1 MQPIWAPCVSVA
13 SVTSSAGLA
22 FAVEA
27 MQAFK
32 FSTWKER
39 RLWSACS
46 CSGVFWAA
54 RCFSSKQK
62 HLPARFGSP
71 GQGGDEGNRQQHDSH
86 QTRTSEQVNPESPPP
101 PRSCKPPKDSRPP
114 GWKYKKSPGP
124 AASSREEFRN
134 LREDD
139 FSKLRRR
146 RSQKSSSVQ
155 RTQGS
160 EILFGIGPCSIAFSQ
175 AKRNFFQLFV
185 KSSSSGLRPVME
197 EFVQQAKARGASVH
211 YVRREV
217 LDTLCK
223 DEVHQGV
230 CLEASPLGLKSIEET
245 EVPAC
250 QDPQQIWLVLEQ
262 IQDPMNLGTL
272 LRCAYFLGVDQV
284 VMSRS
289 NSCPLTPVVSKAS
302 AGAMEI
308 LDVYSTDDIP
318 RFLKAKIEACW
329 EVVGTVSKSEVEGNI
344 PVVDC
349 LDFQWEKPTVLVLG
363 NEASGLSPGTRS
375 LCHKM
380 LTIPPGI
387 ALHPGLD
394 SLNVSVATGILLHS
408 ILRQKA
414 KQHNAISP

>member
-1 MQPIWAPCVSVA
+1 M
-13 SVTSSAGLA
+13 A

-32 FSTWKER
+32 FSIWKER
-39 RLWSACS
+39 QLLSACS
-46 CSGVFWAA
+46 CSGFFWTA

-62 HLPARFGSP
+62 HLPAQFGPP
-71 GQGGDEGNRQQHDSH
+71 GQGRVEGNWQQLDSH
-86 QTRTSEQVNPESPPP
+86 QTQTSGLSDAAQVNPESPPP
-101 PRSCKPPKDSRPP
+101 PQSCKTPKDSRQP
-114 GWKYKKSPGP
+114 GWKYKKKSPGLV
-124 AASSREEFRN
+124 ASSREEFRN

-139 FSKLRRR
+139 FSKMWRQPV
-146 RSQKSSSVQ
+146 QKSSSLK
-155 RTQGS
+155 RTKGS
-160 EILFGIGPCSIAFSQ
+160 EVLFGIGPCSIAFSQ

-185 KSSSSGLRPVME
+185 KLSSSGLRPVMQ
-197 EFVQQAKARGASVH
+197 EFVQQAKAHGASVH

-217 LDTLCK
+217 LDTLCE
-223 DEVHQGV
+223 DRVHQGV
-230 CLEASPLGLKSIEET
+230 CLEASPLCVKSVEET

-262 IQDPMNLGTL
+262 IQDPMNLGAV
-272 LRCAYFLGVDQV
+272 LRSAYYLGVDQV

-308 LDVYSTDDIP
+308 LEVYSTDDIP
-318 RFLKAKIEACW
+318 RFLKAKIDAGW

-349 LDFQWEKPTVLVLG
+349 LDFQWAKPTVLVLG
-363 NEASGLSPGTRS
+363 NEACGLSPGTRS

-380 LTIPPGI
+380 LTIPPGV

-394 SLNVSVATGILLHS
+394 SLNVSVATGVLLHS

-414 KQHNAISP
+414 KQRNAISP